1 MNIFDIFFKEEYKN
15 LEIIKNNNRLFT
27 IEDIRP
33 SVFYLIDKLNESKKK
48 YAAIVSENNFDFYI
62 NFLASVFARKEIFL
76 TTDLHKLPAE
86 KNEYIILDEIPEK
99 TEDNKTFDIK
109 FNPQNIFLNLFTSG
123 TGGSP
128 KRIIKSLQNL
138 ITETEDCRRLFEE
151 HFRKPSTVISSAVPH
166 HMYGIVYYMMLS
178 MCNCD
183 SVIFD
188 AQEISYPDTAD
199 LEDKIFVSTPSFLDE
214 FRKHDIKIQKTP
226 RLVFSAGDK
235 LKEETARFFANQNID
250 IIEIYGSTE
259 TGTIAHKQASETE
272 YTCFQNVEIAQDNAF
287 QAVVKSPY
295 FQEPS
300 VVIADIIEKINDKK
314 FVLKNRNDRVVKIQE
329 KRISLPEIEEYIK
342 SCEFVNDAYCFKLKD
357 KLACAAVLTAKG
369 QEFCI
374 KDPAGITKFLKNNL
388 KNKTEI
394 IPQKWRFLYEI
405 PKTKTGKT
413 NKQEIEKLFLKN
425 ISIPLVLDKKVS
437 ENEITYNLVFLKNS
451 NFFKGHFDSLP
462 ILPGVVQL
470 YFAHYFAQC
479 AFGEKISE
487 SPVKKIKFSH
497 TIKPSEKLSLL
508 LKKTDTSVS
517 YSYKKEER
525 LCSCGVFPIEKR

>member
-1 MNIFDIFFKEEYKN
+1 MNIFESFFKEEYKN
-15 LEIIKNNNRLFT
+15 TKIIKYNNRFFS
-27 IEDIRP
+27 IEDVRP
-33 SVFYLIDKLNESKKK
+33 FVFSVYKKLNESEKK
-48 YAAIVSENNFDFYI
+48 YAAIVSSNNFDFYI
-62 NFLASVFARKEIFL
+62 NFLAVVFAKKEIFL
-76 TTDLHKLPAE
+76 TRDLCKLSA
-86 KNEYIILDEIPEK
+86 KKDEYIILDKIPEK
-99 TEDNKTFDIK
+99 TEDKKTFDFDIEP
-109 FNPQNIFLNLFTSG
+109 NNIFLNLFTSG

-128 KRIIKSLQNL
+128 KRIRKSLQNL
-138 ITETEDCRRLFEE
+138 IIEAEVCRRIFEE
-151 HFRKPSTVISSAVPH
+151 FFKKPSTVISSAVSH

-250 IIEIYGSTE
+250 IVEIYGSTE
-259 TGTIAHKQASETE
+259 TGTIAHKLATE
-272 YTCFQNVEIAQDNAF
+272 KEYKCFENVEIAPDKEF

-295 FQEPS
+295 FQEPF
-300 VVIADIIEKINDKK
+300 VVIADIIEKTNEKK
-314 FVLKNRNDRVVKIQE
+314 FILKNRNDRIVKIQE

-374 KDPAGITKFLKNNL
+374 KDPAGITKLLKNNL

-413 NKQEIEKLFLKN
+413 NKQKIENLFLKN

-451 NFFKGHFDSLP
+451 NFFKGHFDSLH

-479 AFGEKISE
+479 GFCEKILE

-497 TIKPSEKLSLL
+497 MIKPSEKLTLV
-508 LKKTDTSVS
+508 LKKTDSS
-517 YSYKKEER
+517 IAYCYKKEER
-525 LCSCGVFPIEKR
+525 ICSSGVFSTEKR